1 MNERMNRWVNEMG
14 NEEWMEWDRWMNKR
28 MNRWVNEKISEQGD
42 EWWMNEGI
50 IDEWIDEWL
59 VVRSLSKWEQIF
71 LWWL

>member
-1 MNERMNRWVNEMG
+1 MG